1 MSPTNIH
8 KAAQL
13 LNHVG
18 STFDSQVTIMPS
30 GRRAYTVYV
39 AEFSQETVDK
49 YTKLI
54 IRGIEGQ
61 WLSWGNDPTRVF
73 RVVEPSLPFDI
84 PKVCISWVL
93 KRHAGSIYD
102 EEIDEEI
109 DISQQPREPLDYLLV
124 FQGKNASERS
134 KVVVAR
140 SLEDATTSI
149 LHEAINGYS
158 VVFMGALLRSDMNE
172 LFSDAKSCIL
182 SLKKLRDV
190 GVLNLFSGSE
200 EAQTLRQI
208 GIIC

>member
-54 IRGIEGQ
+54 NRGIEGQ

-93 KRHAGSIYD
+93 KQLAGSTYD
-102 EEIDEEI
+102 EEIDT
-109 DISQQPREPLDYLLV
+109 SQQTEEPLYCLLV
-124 FQGKNASERS
+124 VQGKNARERS

-172 LFSDAKSCIL
+172 LFSDAKSCIF
-182 SLKKLRDV
+182 SLKKLPDV
-190 GVLNLFSGSE
+190 AALNAFSGSK
-200 EAQTLRQI
+200 EAQTFQQI